1 MDSENFNVK
10 FGEVINTGAGTTDF
24 NSLTNR
30 PKYNNVKMTGNTNI
44 PKVPT
49 ATSELTND
57 SGFITS
63 TELGTETTA
72 REQADNA
79 LQGQINTKADKSTTY
94 TKTETDNLVN
104 GAIGEVKV
112 LTTEDYN
119 WPADNPTGIA
129 PWLLDL
135 GWYTAEDDVKIFFNP
150 TLSTTTNWH
159 YGQSFYIGKGTGPG
173 GTQYQMAKYMYRI
186 GTYGVHPTEGYGAYT
201 WITWFAK
208 DNSGI
213 QMVMFPSFADLSA
226 RVTRKAGAPTTST
239 EGVLGQLWEDSTG
252 GDLYQLKTIDTSVTP
267 NVYTWE
273 QVGGSSINVV
283 QTTGTSTTDVMS
295 QNAVTLAVAD
305 KQDTLTA
312 GSNITIDANNEISA
326 TDTTYTAG
334 TNVSISSG
342 NVISATDTT
351 YSDFVG
357 TDGQTA
363 GTAGLVPAPA
373 TTDAGKFLKADGTWD
388 TAGGGSGPTVVQT
401 TGTSTTDVMSQNAT
415 TSMVFAD
422 PADKENI
429 RIGGTGTASSGRATA
444 IGRYTTA
451 NKEGAIAISGGT
463 ANTTSSRGEY
473 SISIGEGNDVSGNG
487 AVSLGSFAPAN
498 SVVGKIEVGTTFKSY
513 GYNNSNY
520 RLLTGLYDPQ
530 NAHDAANKEYVDGKV
545 LTAAGAPTTATVG
558 TVGQLYEDS
567 TNGKLYICTDAT
579 NPYVWSEVGAGGG
592 GGVTVVQTTGTSTTD
607 VMSQNATTSMVYADP
622 SAKTRVQLGSNAT
635 AYADNEVVIG
645 AGANSNA
652 TNAVAVGSLAIAGG
666 NYSTAIGPSSNVAG
680 ASNYS
685 AALGYGAY
693 VSATKTHSVAI
704 GSYSKATEKGQ
715 VDFSTFLT
723 TNTYGYNNSQYRLL
737 TGLYDPQN
745 AHDAAN
751 KEYVDSAI
759 IRSGTA
765 APTTSTAAAVG
776 ALMATVESGTG
787 HLYICTDDTGGTYI
801 WQTLV

>member
-10 FGEVINTGAGTTDF
+10 FGEVINTGGTTDF

-30 PKYNNVKMTGNTNI
+30 PKYNNAKMTGETNI

-63 TELGTETTA
+63 AELGTETTA

-213 QMVMFPSFADLSA
+213 QMAMFPSFADLSA

-252 GDLYQLKTIDTSVTP
+252 GDLYQLKSIDTSVTP
-267 NVYTWE
+267 NVYTWG
-273 QVGGSSINVV
+273 QVGGSSVNVV

-295 QNAVTLAVAD
+295 QNAVTLALAD

-312 GSNITIDANNEISA
+312 GSNITISDNTISA
-326 TDTTYTAG
+326 IDTTYTAG
-334 TNVSISSG
+334 TNVSISAS
-342 NVISATDTT
+342 NEISATDTT
-351 YSDFVG
+351 YSAGTGLDLTGTVFSVDNTVALKTDIPTVNDATLTITQNGTSAGTFTANDADDTTIALTDTTYSDFIG
-357 TDGQTA
+357 TDGMAA

-388 TAGGGSGPTVVQT
+388 TAGGGGGPTVVQT
-401 TGTSTTDVMSQNAT
+401 TGTSTTDVMSQNAV

-422 PADKENI
+422 PATMQKIKIGAGTSTNEGTHAVEIGEQSSALGNYSVALGYDSTIQSAATNAISI
-429 RIGGTGTASSGRATA
+429 RGSVSKQNGIALSGGAHGR
-444 IGRYTTA
+444 
-451 NKEGAIAISGGT
+451 NAIAIGT
-463 ANTTSSRGEY
+463 ST
-473 SISIGEGNDVSGNG
+473 
-487 AVSLGSFAPAN
+487 
-498 SVVGKIEVGTTFKSY
+498 
-513 GYNNSNY
+513 
-520 RLLTGLYDPQ
+520 
-530 NAHDAANKEYVDGKV
+530 YVDGENSIA
-545 LTAAGAPTTATVG
+545 L
-558 TVGQLYEDS
+558 
-567 TNGKLYICTDAT
+567 
-579 NPYVWSEVGAGGG
+579 GAG
-592 GGVTVVQTTGTSTTD
+592 
-607 VMSQNATTSMVYADP
+607 ATTST
-622 SAKTRVQLGSNAT
+622 KG
-635 AYADNEVVIG
+635 VISI
-645 AGANSNA
+645 NT
-652 TNAVAVGSLAIAGG
+652 TNIS
-666 NYSTAIGPSSNVAG
+666 STA
-680 ASNYS
+680 
-685 AALGYGAY
+685 
-693 VSATKTHSVAI
+693 
-704 GSYSKATEKGQ
+704 
-715 VDFSTFLT
+715 
-723 TNTYGYNNSQYRLL
+723 GYNSSQYRLL
-737 TGLYDPQN
+737 TGVYDGQS
-745 AHDAAN
+745 AHDAVN
-751 KEYVDSAI
+751 LGQIMPTTDS
-759 IRSGTA
+759 S
-765 APTTSTAAAVG
+765 APTTATAGRLGEVRIDTSDTSAYMCVD
-776 ALMATVESGTG
+776 T
-787 HLYICTDDTGGTYI
+787 TGGTYTWKKI
-801 WQTLV
+801 TA